1 MDKLKVMEQMSQRI
15 DSKCKDHDSCYNCI
29 LHEYKLDDND
39 VWCGDYSSVEDY
51 KMLVHKCK
59 LLNIDI
65 SDLLIEEPLTTCKT
79 DTKFTVNDIKPGFL
93 LQVIDTIADEE
104 IICIGI
110 QNEDN
115 IYFYGGMDTNLSFE
129 KLFCINDIA
138 SDFNIKNNHYS
149 VTKIYGYINKPDS
162 CNIFGTRNRPLLW
175 SRSDKTYLIQNGEQ
189 IIYIA
194 PNEKEYRDGNVYIED
209 KTDENAYISISPA
222 NLSDLI
228 SILQEIYIK
237 YYKE

>member
-1 MDKLKVMEQMSQRI
+1 MDKLKAMEQMSIRI
-15 DSKCKDHDSCYNCI
+15 SNKCDTIMDCEDCTVRKCNC
-29 LHEYKLDDND
+29 DDD
-39 VWCGDYSSVEDY
+39 IKWCGDYDNIKDY
-51 KMLVHKCK
+51 KNLVHKCK

-65 SDLLIEEPLTTCKT
+65 SDLVQEDTIEKT
-79 DTKFTVNDIKPGFL
+79 SDFSFAVDDIKPGYL

-115 IYFYGGMDTNLSFE
+115 IYFYEMDTNSSFE
-129 KLFCINDIA
+129 KIFCINDIA
-138 SDFNIKNNHYS
+138 SDFNIKNNYYS

-162 CNIFGTRNRPLLW
+162 CNMFDTRNRPLLW

-189 IIYIA
+189 IIRIA

-228 SILQEIYIK
+228 SILQEIYKK